1 MRDRPSTPLLDRS
14 TERRAERAIS
24 HFCAATGSTVWA
36 PRDRCPF
43 CSESDDDVDQ
53 DDDQDDE
60 MGAADR

>member
-43 CSESDDDVDQ
+43 CSESNGDDVDQ
-53 DDDQDDE
+53 DGDGPGADQ
-60 MGAADR
+60 